1 LTKFEFDSIPDALN
15 DLKSG
20 RLIVVVDDENR
31 ENEGDLIGAA
41 QFATPEMINFMAV
54 KARGLIC
61 LSMTGDRLDRLDLPL
76 MVDRNT
82 DSHQTAF
89 TVSIDAVEGTST
101 GISAEDRSRTIQAAI
116 NPLTKPNDLRRPG
129 HIFPL
134 RAKDGGVLKRAGHTE
149 AAVDLAQMSGLY
161 PAGVICEIQN
171 DDGSMAR
178 LPELIEYAKLHNLK
192 LISIADLISYRLAHD
207 RFVQREAIA
216 NLPSLFGDFKVY
228 AYRNTI
234 DNTEHL
240 AIVKGDLQDFSDQE
254 VLVRVHSE
262 CLTGDALGSLRC
274 DCRGQLQSAL
284 KMIEFAN
291 WGVVVYLRQ
300 EGRGIGL
307 INKIKAYCL
316 QDGGLDTVEA
326 NEKLGFGADMR
337 TYGVGAQILH
347 DLRIKKM
354 RLITNN
360 PRKLA
365 GLKGFGIEVVG
376 RLPLLIETNEHNWR
390 YLETKAEKLG
400 HLLLETKLIT
410 LGIRWT
416 EKKPSEWL
424 DQLREVA
431 TSNNLLMQEE
441 TSMALASLFANAD
454 TQDATLPDVEPKF
467 SIVHLGFDRS
477 NQISDD
483 WYEQPNHAYRQEI
496 VRLFK
501 HLKQWEQIKT
511 FKFCI
516 ATNNGD
522 LPENFAETINLG
534 LAWNTPWK
542 GDRLYEWFNFFDRD
556 GDDLAILDK

>member
-1 LTKFEFDSIPDALN
+1 MTKFQFDSISDALN

-41 QFATPEMINFMAV
+41 QFATPAMVNFMAV

-61 LSMTGDRLDRLDLPL
+61 LAMTGDRLDRLDLPL

-82 DSHQTAF
+82 DSQQTAF

-116 NPLTKPNDLRRPG
+116 NPNTLPNDLCRPG

-178 LPELIEYAKLHNLK
+178 LPELIEYAKLHDLK

-207 RFVQREAIA
+207 RFVKREAIA
-216 NLPSLFGDFKVY
+216 LLPSLFGNFQVY

-240 AIVKGDLQDFSDQE
+240 AIVKGNLKDFSDNE

-307 INKIKAYCL
+307 INKIKAYHL

-326 NEKLGFGADMR
+326 NEKLGFGADLR

-347 DLRIKKM
+347 DLGINKM

-365 GLKGFGIEVVG
+365 GLKGFGIEIVG
-376 RLPLLIETNEHNWR
+376 RLPLLIETNEHNLR

-400 HLLLETKLIT
+400 HLLLQTKLVT
-410 LGIRWT
+410 LGIRWSDR
-416 EKKPSEWL
+416 KSPEWL
-424 DQLREVA
+424 DQLREFA
-431 TSNNLLMQEE
+431 STNDLLLQEE
-441 TSMALASLFANAD
+441 SSLPFASLFASAETQAPDLTAD
-454 TQDATLPDVEPKF
+454 SKL

-477 NQISDD
+477 NEVSDD
-483 WYEQPNHAYRQEI
+483 WYEQPNHPYRQAI
-496 VRLFK
+496 VRVFK
-501 HLKQWEQIKT
+501 HLKQWEQVTT
-511 FKFCI
+511 FKFCVAI
-516 ATNNGD
+516 NGSE
-522 LPENFAETINLG
+522 LPDTFVETINLG
-534 LAWNTPWK
+534 LAWHTPWK
-542 GDRLYEWFNFFDRD
+542 SDRMYEWFNFFHHD

>member
-41 QFATPEMINFMAV
+41 QFATPEMVNFMAV

-61 LSMTGDRLDRLDLPL
+61 LTMTGDRLDSLDLPL

-178 LPELIEYAKLHNLK
+178 LPELIEYAKLHKLK

-207 RFVQREAIA
+207 RFVKREAIA
-216 NLPSLFGDFKVY
+216 NLPSLFGEFKVY

-234 DNTEHL
+234 DNSEHL
-240 AIVKGDLQDFSDQE
+240 AIVKGDLKDFSDQE

-347 DLRIKKM
+347 DLGIKKM

-400 HLLLETKLIT
+400 HLLLKTKLVT
-410 LGIRWT
+410 LGILWT
-416 EKKPSEWL
+416 EHKPTEWF
-424 DQLREVA
+424 DRLREVMA
-431 TSNNLLMQEE
+431 SNDLLMQEE
-441 TSMALASLFANAD
+441 TSMAFASLFANAD
-454 TQDATLPDVEPKF
+454 SQDATLQDVASNL

-477 NQISDD
+477 NEISDN
-483 WYEQPNHAYRQEI
+483 WYEQPNHLYRQSI
-496 VRLFK
+496 VRVFK

-516 ATNNGD
+516 AANDGD
-522 LPENFAETINLG
+522 LPEDFAETINLG
-534 LAWNTPWK
+534 LAWNIPWQS
-542 GDRLYEWFNFFDRD
+542 DRLYEWFNFFLRD
-556 GDDLAILDK
+556 GDDLAILEK